1 MSQELPEVRVG
12 VLGATGY
19 IGAPYRA
26 EMRACEGVR
35 MVALC
40 ARRQDLLAAA
50 AAEDGAELAT
60 PDWRA
65 VVEHPDVNY
74 VVVGTPD
81 APHHEAVL
89 AAAAAGKHLF
99 CEKPVGLNAAE
110 AREMRCLSSR
120 RQPRAFRAAL
130 DALVVS

>member
-81 APHHEAVL
+81 ALHHEAVL